1 MFEFINFCSHN
12 DFFIQRVANSW
23 IQILKSNQK
32 RHFSTGYIKTLENF
46 VFSAINPKPSC
57 HMLKCLACTLAV
69 FFTLPFI
76 HAQQNACPNVDV
88 SQGNFT
94 NWNGYTGSYYSP
106 GTAFGIVNG
115 RHTIISQQGTDPN
128 TCNQLSLI
136 PSGHTKSIKL
146 GNPSSGAQSER
157 LVYAIQ
163 VTPQSSLFIY
173 KYAVVLENPGHIP
186 AQQPKFETKILNT
199 LGMPIGGGCG
209 TYTVYGGQPGQNFQQ
224 CAGKTWLPWT
234 TVGLDLTPYMGQSI
248 QVEFTTW
255 DCAQGAH
262 FGYAYLAAECLP
274 LSIDVNYCGGNQPL
288 ILTAPSG
295 FQSYVWHPGNLS
307 GQQVTIQNHS
317 LNQTYTCTM
326 TTYSNQGTC
335 AVELSVQA
343 SPTLVN
349 SSFSYTA
356 TCENEPLTF
365 QANSTIT
372 TNTPNVSLSY
382 QWNFGNASP
391 SSASGNTP
399 NTYFNAPGNHLVELI
414 TSSSNGCSDTIQQQI
429 NVLPTP
435 HLTPTV
441 DAPCIQ
447 QQTSFSLLGNP
458 NITQVT
464 WDFGDNSSHSS
475 GAQVSHQYTN
485 PGAYTIEIIGVGLN
499 GCQDTVWMPLTIHP
513 LPYLHA
519 GNDTA
524 ICPGNGVVLNAQGTL
539 NITWEQGL
547 TQGQIYTPIQPEY
560 LTAFGVDSLQ
570 CAVSDSF
577 LVQIHH
583 IDSVEAMAPGF
594 VCLGDSMQ
602 LTAHAF
608 QGIWWENGYQD
619 QQWVMETVGI
629 HTYVV
634 HGTDANG
641 CSSSDSTYIEVYP
654 LPLVHAGNDTTVCAG
669 TTIALHAT
677 GAPQILWSNQVG
689 NGSIIPI
696 HTNQTLSAMGIS
708 EHGCVAVDSIHI
720 GIDSIPTVDFIAGPS
735 TGCIPLEV
743 SLFNMSTGNS
753 FTQVT
758 WFSNTGDIQIG
769 DSAQLLFTEVGCF
782 DLTLTLS
789 TPLGCTYSSTQTN
802 AVCTNPLPIAQFDL
816 PQQPLTTIN
825 FGGTFTNLSS
835 GAGGYLW
842 DFGDGSPTSNEDEPY
857 HNFPDNQGASYQV
870 MLVAYNEFGCADTTY
885 QEIEITEELA
895 FYVPNSFTPDGNQ
908 FNNVWQPV
916 FTEGLNPQAYHAVI
930 YNRWGEIIW
939 ESYDAAVGWDGTYG
953 LNGIAV
959 QDEVYIYNITFGY
972 KDSAKKERITGH
984 IVLIK

>member
-1 MFEFINFCSHN
+1 LSEFVLFCSHT
-12 DFFIQRVANSW
+12 DFFIKALANSW
-23 IQILKSNQK
+23 IQKLKSNQTP
-32 RHFSTGYIKTLENF
+32 HFSTKYIKKQEKC
-46 VFSAINPKPSC
+46 VFAAINPKLSSL
-57 HMLKCLACTLAV
+57 MLKCLAYTLGV
-69 FFTLPFI
+69 FLTMPFI
-76 HAQQNACPNVDV
+76 RAQQNACPNVDV

-106 GTAFGIVNG
+106 GTTFGIVNG
-115 RHTIISQQGTDPN
+115 RHTVISQQGTDPN

-234 TVGLDLTPYMGQSI
+234 TVGLDLTPYMGQTI

-288 ILTAPSG
+288 ILTAPTG

-307 GQQVTIQNHS
+307 GQQVTIQNPS

-343 SPTLVN
+343 SPTVVN
-349 SSFSYTA
+349 SSFLYTA
-356 TCENEPLTF
+356 ACENEPISF
-365 QANSTIT
+365 QASSTIT

-391 SSASGNTP
+391 VSASGNAP
-399 NTYFNAPGNHLVELI
+399 NTYFNTPGTQVVELI
-414 TSSSNGCSDTIQQQI
+414 TSSSNGCNDTIQQQVNI
-429 NVLPTP
+429 LPTP
-435 HLTPTV
+435 HINPSV
-441 DAPCIQ
+441 DATCIQ
-447 QQTSFSLLGNP
+447 QQTSFTLVGSP
-458 NITQVT
+458 NLQQVT
-464 WDFGDNSSHSS
+464 WDFGDNSPHSV
-475 GAQVSHQYTN
+475 GTAVTHQYATS
-485 PGAYTIEIIGVGLN
+485 GSYTIEIIGVGLN
-499 GCQDTVWMPLTIHP
+499 GCQDTVLMPLNIQA
-513 LPYLHA
+513 LPYMHA

-524 ICPGNGVVLNAQGTL
+524 ICPGSAVILNAQGVL
-539 NITWEQGL
+539 NVTWEHGL
-547 TQGQIYTPIQPEY
+547 TQGQSYTPNHPEY
-560 LTAFGVDSLQ
+560 LTAYGVDSLH
-570 CAVSDSF
+570 CVVIDSF

-583 IDSVEAMAPGF
+583 IDSIEAMAPGF

-602 LTAHAF
+602 LTANAF
-608 QGIWWENGYQD
+608 QGIWWENGYQH
-619 QQWVMETVGI
+619 QQWVLEPVGI
-629 HTYVV
+629 HPFVV
-634 HGTDANG
+634 HGLDANG
-641 CSSSDSTYIEVYP
+641 CASSDTTQIEVYP
-654 LPLVHAGNDTTVCAG
+654 LPLVNAGNDTIVCAG
-669 TTIALHAT
+669 STIQLLAW
-677 GAPQILWSNQVG
+677 GAPQLQWSNQVS
-689 NGSIIPI
+689 NGSMIPI
-696 HTNQTLSAMGIS
+696 LTNQALSVMGIS
-708 EHGCVAVDSIHI
+708 EHGCVSVDSIHV
-720 GIDSIPTVDFIAGPS
+720 GIDSIPTVEFIAGPN

-743 SLFNMSTGNS
+743 SLFNMSVGNS
-753 FTQVT
+753 FTQVS
-758 WFSNTGDIQIG
+758 WFSNNGDFQMG
-769 DSAQLLFTEVGCF
+769 DSTQLLFTEVGCF
-782 DLTLTLS
+782 DLTLTVS

-802 AVCTNPLPIAQFDL
+802 AVCTNPLPTAQFNM
-816 PQQPLTTIN
+816 PQQSLTTIN
-825 FGGTFTNLSS
+825 FGGTFTNLSN
-835 GAGGYLW
+835 GAAGYLW
-842 DFGDGSPTSNEDEPY
+842 DFGDGSSTSNEDDPY

-870 MLVAYNEFGCADTTY
+870 MLVAYNEFGCSDTSY

-916 FTEGLNPQAYHAVI
+916 FTEGLDPQAYHAVI

-939 ESYDAAVGWDGTYG
+939 ESYDATVGWDGTYG
-953 LNGIAV
+953 LNGISV

-984 IVLIK
+984 IALIK